1 MKIVDLKTYVVDPH
15 GPGGRNWIFVK
26 LIADNG
32 IEGIGEA
39 FDVPFSPHGVA
50 RLIETTGERFII
62 GADPFKIESMWRRIY
77 ASGYD

>member
-26 LIADNG
+26 LVTNNN

-39 FDVPFSPHGVA
+39 FDVPFSPQAVVK
-50 RLIETTGERFII
+50 LIETTGERFIHRY
-62 GADPFKIESMWRRIY
+62 GPFQHRIDVAHIY
-77 ASGYD
+77 ASG